1 MSTRRSSVGIIFL
14 TVLIDLIGFGIVI
27 PILPL
32 YAQRFE
38 ASPIQIGLLVGVYS
52 FCSFI
57 FAPILG
63 RLSDRFGRR
72 PVLIC
77 SVIGTAFGFF
87 LMGAAPSL
95 KAQIGVVGVLTLLF
109 IARIIDGISGGNIS
123 TAQAYLADITAPED
137 RARAM
142 GIIGAAFGLGF
153 MIGPAIGGI
162 TSQISLGAPFF
173 FAGGLATLNALFI
186 YLRLPESLAPEH
198 RSDKH
203 PRQSLP
209 DLFRHANGSALAIVL
224 ATYFFSIA
232 GFAIMTTLYA
242 MFNQHRFGLDAKH
255 TGYIFALIGFIAVI
269 IQGGLLRRL
278 LKRCTEAQLGVIG
291 AALLAISLALLPLV
305 SSVPMLIL
313 VSSFIAIGNSF
324 STPTLQGLASRFV
337 DRKWQGRAAGM
348 MQSAGA
354 LGRTVGPA
362 LAGWLLTFDLGK
374 PVEQYART
382 PFWIGAALLTVTFFL
397 MLPLLKITPP
407 VSETATPAAA

>member
-27 PILPL
+27 PVLPL
-32 YAQRFE
+32 YAKHFQ
-38 ASPIQIGLLVGVYS
+38 ASPLQIGFLVGVYS
-52 FCSFI
+52 FCSFL
-57 FAPILG
+57 FAPVLG

-72 PVLIC
+72 PVLIY
-77 SVIGTAFGFF
+77 SVIGTAFGFY

-95 KAQIGVVGVLTLLF
+95 NAQLGGMGVLTLLF

-153 MIGPAIGGI
+153 MIGPAIGGL
-162 TSQISLGAPFF
+162 TSQISLSAPFY
-173 FAGGLATLNALFI
+173 FAGALATLNALFI
-186 YLRLPESLAPEH
+186 FLRLPESLSPEH

-203 PRQSLP
+203 PRQSIG
-209 DLFRHANGSALAIVL
+209 DVFRHANGSALAIVL

-242 MFNQHRFGLDAKH
+242 MFNEHRFGLDAKG

-278 LKRCTEAQLGVIG
+278 LKRHSEAQLSVIG
-291 AALLAISLALLPLV
+291 AGLLAISLALLPLV
-305 SSVPMLIL
+305 GSVSTLIL
-313 VSSFIAIGNSF
+313 VSAFIAIGNSF
-324 STPTLQGLASRFV
+324 TTPTLQGLASRFV
-337 DRKWQGRAAGM
+337 DQRWQGRTAGL

-362 LAGWLLTFDLGK
+362 MAGWLLTFDLSK

-382 PFWIGAALLTVTFFL
+382 PFWVGAALLTITFFL

-407 VSETATPAAA
+407 ISESATPAAA